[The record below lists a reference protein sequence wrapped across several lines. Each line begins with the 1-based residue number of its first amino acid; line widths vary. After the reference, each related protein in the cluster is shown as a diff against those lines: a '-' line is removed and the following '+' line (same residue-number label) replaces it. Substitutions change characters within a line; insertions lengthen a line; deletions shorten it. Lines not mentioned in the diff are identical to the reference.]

1 MMHTNM
7 DFFNNYIATVES
19 PDGELHK
26 ARPVFNIAPGHV
38 EYANTL
44 NVANNRGHITINGN
58 AYHGEETLPALIR
71 KNPDFFVF
79 VLEDGTEVTTEDLF
93 SIVDVEKR

>member
-1 MMHTNM
+1 M
-7 DFFNNYIATVES
+7 DFFNNYIVTVELLG
-19 PDGELHK
+19 GEIRMT
-26 ARPVFNIAPGHV
+26 RPVFNIAPGHV

-71 KNPDFFVF
+71 NNPGFFVF
-79 VLEDGTEVTTEDLF
+79 VLEDGTEFLTEDLF
-93 SIVDVEKR
+93 SIVDVERR